1 MSNAKNTPQT
11 PSFSDDFATID
22 GFMSFFRYKTVA
34 ELAKESGMP
43 SKSVSK
49 VIKQMLKNGDAIKR
63 GRSYKYP
70 NGR

>member
-1 MSNAKNTPQT
+1 MKSKN
-11 PSFSDDFATID
+11 SAENSSYNDDFATID

-34 ELAKESGMP
+34 ELSKESGIDT
-43 SKSVSK
+43 KSVSK

-63 GRSYKYP
+63 GRAYKYP

>member
-1 MSNAKNTPQT
+1 MNSENMSASELFKDNFT
-11 PSFSDDFATID
+11 TID

-34 ELAKESGMP
+34 ELAKESGLD
-43 SKSVSK
+43 SKAVSK
-49 VIKQMLKNGDAIKR
+49 VIKKMLKDGDAIKR

>member
-1 MSNAKNTPQT
+1 MKTKTSRTSTSLNE
-11 PSFSDDFATID
+11 DFATLD
-22 GFMSFFRYKTVA
+22 GFMSFFKYKTVA
-34 ELAKESGMP
+34 ELVKESGLD

-63 GRSYKYP
+63 GRAYKYP

>member
-1 MSNAKNTPQT
+1 MKSKNNAEN
-11 PSFSDDFATID
+11 SSYNDDFATID

-34 ELAKESGMP
+34 ELAKESGIDT
-43 SKSVSK
+43 KSVSK

-63 GRSYKYP
+63 GRAYKYP

>member
-1 MSNAKNTPQT
+1 MSNAKSTPQT

-34 ELAKESGMP
+34 ELAKESGIP

-63 GRSYKYP
+63 GRAYKYP

>member
-1 MSNAKNTPQT
+1 MRKIVL
-11 PSFSDDFATID
+11 SDDFATLD

-34 ELAKESGMP
+34 ELAKESGLD
-43 SKSVSK
+43 SKTVSK

-63 GRSYKYP
+63 GRAYKYP

>member
-1 MSNAKNTPQT
+1 MTKSNSEPQT
-11 PSFSDDFATID
+11 PSYNDDFVTID
-22 GFMSFFRYKTVA
+22 GIMSFFRYKTVA
-34 ELAKESGMP
+34 ELAKESGLP

-63 GRSYKYP
+63 GRAYKYP

>member
-1 MSNAKNTPQT
+1 MKNTHR
-11 PSFSDDFATID
+11 FNDDFATLD

-34 ELAKESGMP
+34 ELAKESGLD
-43 SKSVSK
+43 SKVVSK

-63 GRSYKYP
+63 GRAYKYP

>member
-1 MSNAKNTPQT
+1 MSRKIVFNE
-11 PSFSDDFATID
+11 DFATLD

-34 ELAKESGMP
+34 ELAKESGLD
-43 SKSVSK
+43 SKIVSK

-63 GRSYKYP
+63 GRAYKYP

>member
-34 ELAKESGMP
+34 ELAKESGIP

-63 GRSYKYP
+63 GRAYKYP